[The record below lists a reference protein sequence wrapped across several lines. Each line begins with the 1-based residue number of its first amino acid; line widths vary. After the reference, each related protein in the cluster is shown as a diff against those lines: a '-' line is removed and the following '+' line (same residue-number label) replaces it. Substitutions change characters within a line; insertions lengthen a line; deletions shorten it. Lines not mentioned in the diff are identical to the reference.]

1 MPPDEREPG
10 RKDGEEDEEENDGVQ
25 REGHVGWGELDAE
38 GVEGM
43 EGCDHG
49 LSCDFFG
56 DGHAEWEREDAL
68 GRVGVGWG
76 EGWLG
81 GVG

>member
-10 RKDGEEDEEENDGVQ
+10 REDGEEDEEEDDGVQ

-43 EGCDHG
+43 ERCDHG

-56 DGHAEWEREDAL
+56 GGHAEWERGCAGESPSGL
-68 GRVGVGWG
+68 GG